1 MLSKMH
7 VERFVLFGK
16 TTICLGSKS
25 NMAAINTEHVFLP
38 LDSHKELEINFFF
51 LRLDPSSTIAF
62 R

>member
-1 MLSKMH
+1 MLNKMH

-16 TTICLGSKS
+16 TTICLGRKS

-51 LRLDPSSTIAF
+51 F
-62 R
+62 V